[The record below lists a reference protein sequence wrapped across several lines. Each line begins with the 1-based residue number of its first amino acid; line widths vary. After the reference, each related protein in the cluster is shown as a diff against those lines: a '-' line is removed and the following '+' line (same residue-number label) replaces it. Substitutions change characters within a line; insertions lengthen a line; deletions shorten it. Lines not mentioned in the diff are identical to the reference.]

1 MKKVIVV
8 SALAMAGVFSAQA
21 LADRGK
27 TGFYV
32 TGKAGASVVTQT
44 DQRFRQNFGDDVY
57 KYKGGD
63 KNDTVFGA
71 GLAVGYDFYQ
81 HYNVPVRTEVEFYGR
96 GAADSHY
103 TLDTWHSPMGDGG
116 REDTQ
121 NRLSVNTLMVNTYYD
136 FRNSSAAYYR
146 EG

>member
-1 MKKVIVV
+1 MKKVIAV
-8 SALAMAGVFSAQA
+8 STLAMAGMFSAQT
-21 LADRGK
+21 LADENK

-32 TGKAGASVVTQT
+32 TGKAGVSVMSLSE
-44 DQRFRQNFGDDVY
+44 QRFVDGEGAWAD

-63 KNDTVFGA
+63 KSDTVFGA

-121 NRLSVNTLMVNTYYD
+121 NRL
-136 FRNSSAAYYR
+136 
-146 EG
+146 

>member
-1 MKKVIVV
+1 MIEMKKVIVV

-44 DQRFRQNFGDDVY
+44 DQRFRQDFGDDVY

-96 GAADSHY
+96 GLQTPIIHWIHGILRWGMVVGK
-103 TLDTWHSPMGDGG
+103 THRTG
-116 REDTQ
+116 
-121 NRLSVNTLMVNTYYD
+121 SV
-136 FRNSSAAYYR
+136 
-146 EG
+146 

>member
-1 MKKVIVV
+1 MIEMKKVIVV

-44 DQRFRQNFGDDVY
+44 DQRFRQDFGDDVY

-81 HYNVPVRTEVEFYGR
+81 HYNVPVRTEVEFYTAELQTPIIHWIHGILR
-96 GAADSHY
+96 WGMVVGKTHR
-103 TLDTWHSPMGDGG
+103 TG
-116 REDTQ
+116 
-121 NRLSVNTLMVNTYYD
+121 SV
-136 FRNSSAAYYR
+136 
-146 EG
+146 